1 MHKRKWARV
10 LAALLPLSLCCTLM
24 LNLAA
29 SGNADASNPTA
40 DLPYDISGNVEGS
53 PVVERGYTTLLA
65 ENNHFMYDNP
75 NRGLRGFIIFTDFP
89 NLTKEKIQ
97 EQFDEAVN
105 ERFDTSKVPCTTYVV
120 YLYIGEYLQGR
131 TSDPADNPA
140 ALTLDDDFFEKA
152 QYILDLFRKNHIQ
165 VLLRF
170 AYWNIHHYHT
180 RFPTTDEICTH
191 IDQIGKNGI
200 VERNKDIIQALQAGF
215 IGQYGEWHSD
225 SPRAD
230 RSAVVNA
237 IIEKM
242 LPEGMSLQLRNPG
255 YRSFISAENLKKV
268 TLSYN
273 DDCFFG
279 IQDTSNLGNGDY
291 SVGVADTWEY
301 QKQTGYNA
309 PNDAELYVSYWFW
322 ANDLYPDGYACVLG
336 AAEHHLTT
344 LSAEN
349 GYVDSGETGTNQFLT
364 NSNAMNRWKQQPVT
378 EKWLKVN
385 GMTYAPNWL
394 KDKDGNTVERS
405 AFDYMRDYLGYRLS
419 ATQLSVKELEK
430 GKLSLTLS
438 LQNYGMAAAFNMIS
452 RLVILDENGQ
462 EIASAEAGD
471 PSTWYATD
479 PSDYNNREQLTHR
492 IMATLDT
499 PSAAGEYR
507 IALQLRSNGGG
518 TARLDNNIDYDN
530 GYNILHSFAVQ

>member
-1 MHKRKWARV
+1 MHKRKWTRV
-10 LAALLPLSLCCTLM
+10 LALLLPLSLCCALM

-29 SGNADASNPTA
+29 SGNADAVTPPA

-65 ENNHFMYDNP
+65 ENNHFLDDNP

-89 NLTKEKIQ
+89 NLTKETIK

-105 ERFDTSKVPCTTYVV
+105 KRFDTAKVPCTTYVV
-120 YLYIGEYLQGR
+120 YLYIGEYLQGSSSSA
-131 TSDPADNPA
+131 SDAA
-140 ALTLDDDFFEKA
+140 ALTLDAAFFEKA
-152 QYILDLFRKNHIQ
+152 DYIMQLFRENHIQ

-180 RFPTTDEICTH
+180 RFPTTNEICTH
-191 IDQIGKNGI
+191 IDQIGENGF

-225 SPRAD
+225 SPKAD
-230 RSAVVNA
+230 RSTVVNA
-237 IIEKM
+237 IIEKI
-242 LPEGMSLQLRNPG
+242 LPEGMSLQLRSPG
-255 YRSFISAENLKKV
+255 YRSFISQENAGKV

-279 IQDTSNLGNGDY
+279 IQDTSNLGNQDY
-291 SVGVADTWEY
+291 SVGLEPWEY
-301 QKQTGYNA
+301 QKNTGYNA

-322 ANDLYPDGYACVLG
+322 SNDLYPDGYACILG

-349 GYVDSGETGTNQFLT
+349 GYVDSGETGTNQFLI
-364 NSNAMNRWKQQPVT
+364 NDNAMNRWKQQPVT
-378 EKWLKVN
+378 EKWLKAN

-405 AFDYMRDYLGYRLS
+405 AFDYMKDYLGYRLS
-419 ATQLSVKELEK
+419 ATQLSVTEPEK

-438 LQNYGMAAAFNMIS
+438 LQNYGMAAAFNMTS
-452 RLVILDENGQ
+452 RLVILNKDGQ
-462 EIASAEAGD
+462 EVASAAAGD

-479 PSDYNNREQLTHR
+479 PSHYNNREQLTHQVT
-492 IMATLDT
+492 ATLDT
-499 PSAAGEYR
+499 PTAAGEYR
-507 IALQLRSNGGG
+507 IALQLRSNSGG

-530 GYNILHSFAVQ
+530 GYNILHSFVVQ